1 VQTSAAP
8 VATQPPP
15 ASPAPVASADY
26 SGGSPAAAPS
36 SGSLASSSADLESG
50 SPATG
55 NGGGCAFVLKLIG
68 RADASGLA
76 RPVADDVW
84 RVCLP
89 EDAYRGRLDENPA
102 GSVACLLRDGQA
114 APPGYGLYL
123 VAGNDP
129 GMKSGTRG
137 ARARG
142 PVASGM
148 PGPVLGLEPD
158 LAHLDA
164 GDIIY
169 VSVDGRRVSVLWKNS
184 ARHNGLL
191 LTEQCDNYC
200 LMCSQPPKDR
210 DDAWL
215 FYRARK
221 VISLLPP
228 GARALSLTGGEPT
241 LHADALIGLLEH
253 CKQVAPGLSLHLLSN
268 GRRFA
273 DPEFTRRYAAVGL
286 SDIMV
291 GIPLYAPEPGL
302 HDFIVQATG
311 AFSETV
317 HGILNLASL
326 GQAVEIRVV
335 VQRHTVPVLVG
346 LAAFIARN
354 LPFVAQVALMGLEMT
369 GLARPNSALVWAD
382 PADYQSELAQ
392 AVDTLTT
399 AGITT
404 RIYNHQLCVL
414 NQRLWPYAVRSIS
427 DWKNDYL
434 DICRSCSVRSAC
446 GGVFTTS
453 GNRISQHLHPIP

>member
-1 VQTSAAP
+1 M
-8 VATQPPP
+8 
-15 ASPAPVASADY
+15 
-26 SGGSPAAAPS
+26 
-36 SGSLASSSADLESG
+36 
-50 SPATG
+50 
-55 NGGGCAFVLKLIG
+55 LKLLG
-68 RADASGLA
+68 RADATGLPG
-76 RPVADDVW
+76 PVADDVW
-84 RVCLP
+84 RICLP
-89 EDAYRGRLDENPA
+89 EDADSDRSGAAGEGPA
-102 GSVACLLRDGQA
+102 MPIACLLRDGQA

-123 VAGNDP
+123 MAGKKP
-129 GMKSGTRG
+129 GMRPGR
-137 ARARG
+137 ADARG
-142 PVASGM
+142 PEM
-148 PGPVLGLEPD
+148 PGPVLRLGPE

-164 GDIIY
+164 GDIIH
-169 VSVDGRRVSVLWKNS
+169 VPEDGRRVTVLWKNS

-210 DDAWL
+210 EDSWL
-215 FYRARK
+215 FDRARK
-221 VISLLPP
+221 VISLLPE

-253 CKQVAPGLSLHLLSN
+253 CKRVAPGLSVHLLSN

-286 SDIMV
+286 ADIMA
-291 GIPLYAPEPGL
+291 GIPVYAPEPGL
-302 HDFIVQATG
+302 HDFIVQAAG
-311 AFSETV
+311 AFEETV

-335 VQRHTVPVLVG
+335 VQRHTVPVLPG

-369 GLARPNSALVWAD
+369 GLARPNSPLVWAD
-382 PADYQSELAQ
+382 PADYQRELAG
-392 AVDTLTT
+392 AVDILAT

-414 NQRLWPYAVRSIS
+414 DRRLWPYAVRSIS

-434 DICRSCSVRSAC
+434 DSCRSCSVRDAC

-453 GNRISQHLHPIP
+453 GNRLSQHLRPVPRSVR

>member
-1 VQTSAAP
+1 M
-8 VATQPPP
+8 
-15 ASPAPVASADY
+15 
-26 SGGSPAAAPS
+26 
-36 SGSLASSSADLESG
+36 
-50 SPATG
+50 
-55 NGGGCAFVLKLIG
+55 LKLLG
-68 RADASGLA
+68 RADATGLPG
-76 RPVADDVW
+76 PVADDVW
-84 RVCLP
+84 RICLP
-89 EDAYRGRLDENPA
+89 EDADSDRSGAAGEGPA
-102 GSVACLLRDGQA
+102 KPIACLLRDGQA

-123 VAGNDP
+123 MAGKKPGMRPGTPGVAG
-129 GMKSGTRG
+129 
-137 ARARG
+137 ARG
-142 PVASGM
+142 PEM
-148 PGPVLGLEPD
+148 PGPVLRLGPE

-164 GDIIY
+164 GDIIH
-169 VSVDGRRVSVLWKNS
+169 VPEDGRRVTVLWKNS

-210 DDAWL
+210 EDSWL
-215 FYRARK
+215 FDRARK
-221 VISLLPP
+221 VISLLPD

-253 CKQVAPGLSLHLLSN
+253 CKRVAPGLSVHLLSN

-286 SDIMV
+286 ADIMA
-291 GIPLYAPEPGL
+291 GIPVYAPEPGL
-302 HDFIVQATG
+302 HDFIVQAAG
-311 AFSETV
+311 AFEETV

-335 VQRHTVPVLVG
+335 VQRHTVPVLPG

-369 GLARPNSALVWAD
+369 GLARPNSPLVWAD
-382 PADYQSELAQ
+382 PADYQRELAG
-392 AVDTLTT
+392 AVDILAT
-399 AGITT
+399 AGITA

-414 NQRLWPYAVRSIS
+414 DRRLWPYAVRSIS

-434 DICRSCSVRSAC
+434 DICRSCSVRDAC

-453 GNRISQHLHPIP
+453 GNRLSQHLRPVP